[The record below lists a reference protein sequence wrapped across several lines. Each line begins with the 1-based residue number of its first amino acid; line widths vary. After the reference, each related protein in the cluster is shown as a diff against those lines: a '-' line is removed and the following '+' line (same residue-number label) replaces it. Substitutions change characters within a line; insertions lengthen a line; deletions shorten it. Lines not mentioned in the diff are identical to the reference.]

1 MKNSLFKNGF
11 IIKSFRERDYPN
23 KLKNY
28 SGVGRYIT
36 WPLEDLSDDISVDL
50 TNEAEERWFGYQDQR
65 LWVVP
70 DFDYLQRYEQHC
82 KDLNI
87 STFCLQIESMNSI
100 VTTSI
105 NLTTKEVLGFDYA
118 DTDMST
124 SCLYDDLT
132 MDEDTVKAN
141 FKSIMNK
148 LNQYGLAES
157 MEEIQHYL
165 AIRNKLIKAGYD
177 MEEYYCPTIIKL
189 TRVILNRF

>member
-1 MKNSLFKNGF
+1 M
-11 IIKSFRERDYPN
+11 ERDYQN
-23 KLKNY
+23 ELKNY
-28 SGVGRYIT
+28 FGIGRYIT
-36 WPLEDLSDDISVDL
+36 WPLEDLSDDTSVDL
-50 TNEAEERWFGYQDQR
+50 TNEAEERWFGYQDKR

-87 STFCLQIESMNSI
+87 STFCLQIESTNPI

-105 NLTTKEVLGFDYA
+105 NLSTKEVLGFDYA

-141 FKSIMNK
+141 FKTIMRK
-148 LNQYGLAES
+148 LNQYGLPES
-157 MEEIQHYL
+157 IEEIQHYL

-177 MEEYYCPTIIKL
+177 MEEYFCPNIVKL
-189 TRVILNRF
+189 THVLVDRI

>member
-1 MKNSLFKNGF
+1 M
-11 IIKSFRERDYPN
+11 ERDCQN

-28 SGVGRYIT
+28 SGIGRYIT
-36 WPLEDLSDDISVDL
+36 WPLEGLSDDISVNL
-50 TNEAEERWFGYQDQR
+50 TNEAEERWFGYQDKR

-70 DFDYLQRYEQHC
+70 DLNYLQRYEQHC

-87 STFCLQIESMNSI
+87 STFCLQIESTNPD
-100 VTTSI
+100 VTTAI
-105 NLTTKEVLGFDYA
+105 NLSVKKVLGFDYA
-118 DTDMST
+118 DADMTT

-141 FKSIMNK
+141 FKTIMRK

-157 MEEIQHYL
+157 IEEIQHYL

-177 MEEYYCPTIIKL
+177 LEEYYCPTIVKL
-189 TRVILNRF
+189 THVIINKN